1 MKENYV
7 FRRLLNLPIV
17 YRLFEDFIAKKN
29 GRQIFYD
36 RYVGDVEGKYIL
48 DLGCGTGDI
57 LDCITGEKRYI
68 GIDNN
73 KKYIEQNKERFKGRK
88 TANFYYADLN
98 TYAEK
103 CEGKFDMILLIGV
116 IHHISDDEV
125 EKAMISIKNLL
136 NKGGI
141 FISHDPCYTKD
152 MNPIAR
158 ILCKLDRGQYV
169 RYKEQYIEMM
179 NKFWDDIWYEIQ
191 TDTLRFLPYS
201 VIIFKNKDGIGGD

>member
-1 MKENYV
+1 
-7 FRRLLNLPIV
+7 
-17 YRLFEDFIAKKN
+17 
-29 GRQIFYD
+29 
-36 RYVGDVEGKYIL
+36 
-48 DLGCGTGDI
+48 
-57 LDCITGEKRYI
+57 
-68 GIDNN
+68 
-73 KKYIEQNKERFKGRK
+73 
-88 TANFYYADLN
+88 
-98 TYAEK
+98 
-103 CEGKFDMILLIGV
+103 MILLIGV

-169 RYKEQYIEMM
+169 RYKEQYIKMM